1 MDKNELI
8 QKWLK
13 GDLTHEEQ
21 IAFDALED
29 APFFK
34 EIIEEGKRF
43 DAKEHAKVNSFETLE
58 NQLSNRKK
66 VNWTKTIPR
75 IAAVLII
82 SLGLFYFVNNPSSK
96 TFNTQYS
103 ENKTITLPD
112 NSIVNLNEFS
122 NLQYQTKKWKE
133 NRNLQLD
140 GEAFFDVEKGSRFS
154 VNTSY
159 GTISV
164 LGTEFNVLSR
174 DSIFK
179 VSCYEGLVQVTYNQK
194 IIKLPAGSEFTLSNI
209 FEEKTNIFLATPQWL
224 DNKSVFERILL
235 NDVVNEL
242 EKQYKVSVT
251 TSLKNKDV
259 YFTGAFSNN
268 NLESA
273 LKAITQ
279 PFNLTYNIKNKT
291 EIIISDE
298 PN

>member
-194 IIKLPAGSEFTLSNI
+194 TIKLPAGSEFTLSNI

>member
-13 GDLTHEEQ
+13 DDLTHEEQ

-58 NQLSNRKK
+58 DRLSNKKK
-66 VNWTKTIPR
+66 VNWTKIIPR

-82 SLGLFYFVNNPSSK
+82 SLGLFYFVNNPSAK
-96 TFNTQYS
+96 NFNTQYS

-133 NRNLQLD
+133 NRNLQLK
-140 GEAFFDVEKGSRFS
+140 GEAFFDVEKGSRFN

-194 IIKLPAGSEFTLSNI
+194 TIKLPAGSEFTLSNVA
-209 FEEKTNIFLATPQWL
+209 EEKTNIVLATPQWL
-224 DNKSVFERILL
+224 NNKSVFERVLL
-235 NDVVNEL
+235 NDVIKEL
-242 EKQYKVSVT
+242 EKHYKISVAT
-251 TSLKNKDV
+251 NLKNKDV

-268 NLESA
+268 SLDSA

-279 PFNLTYNIKNKT
+279 PFNLTYSIKNKT

>member
-58 NQLSNRKK
+58 GRLSNKKK
-66 VNWTKTIPR
+66 VNWTKIIPR

-82 SLGLFYFVNNPSSK
+82 SLGLFYFVNNPSAK
-96 TFNTQYS
+96 NFNTQYS

-112 NSIVNLNEFS
+112 NSVVNLNEFS

-133 NRNLQLD
+133 NRNLQLK
-140 GEAFFDVEKGSRFS
+140 GEAFFDVEKGSRFN

-194 IIKLPAGSEFTLSNI
+194 TIKLPAGAEFTLSNI
-209 FEEKTNIFLATPQWL
+209 TEEKTNIVLATPQWL
-224 DNKSVFERILL
+224 NNKSVFERVLL
-235 NDVVNEL
+235 NDVIKEL
-242 EKQYKVSVT
+242 EKHYKISVAT
-251 TSLKNKDV
+251 NLKNKDV

-279 PFNLTYNIKNKT
+279 PFNLTYSIKNKT